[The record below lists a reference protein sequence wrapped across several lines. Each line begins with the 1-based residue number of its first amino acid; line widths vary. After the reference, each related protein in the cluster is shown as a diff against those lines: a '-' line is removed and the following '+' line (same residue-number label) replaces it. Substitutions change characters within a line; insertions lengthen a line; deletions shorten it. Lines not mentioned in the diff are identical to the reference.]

1 MNISNRR
8 VLTLTTLLTIV
19 LWISTIWILH
29 PQNNNYNNNNN
40 NNNNKNN
47 YNNEQNNKNNNN
59 NELKFIKCN
68 EQQQK
73 DFRDPTDKKIEEVQQ
88 QTTKSTSG
96 KLSTVPQIV
105 HLDLK
110 GAPPRMSYLLKLLPV
125 LKKLG
130 ATGLLVEYEDMFP
143 YHGTIRKLSSPNAY
157 SYQDI
162 EQFLAEAHNLNM
174 DVIPLLPTLGHLE
187 LLLKHSEFKY
197 LRENEVYANSLC
209 PLHEESLTVVKKMIE
224 QVC

>member
-1 MNISNRR
+1 M
-8 VLTLTTLLTIV
+8 TIV
-19 LWISTIWILH
+19 LWMSTIWILH
-29 PQNNNYNNNNN
+29 PQNNN
-40 NNNNKNN
+40 KSNN
-47 YNNEQNNKNNNN
+47 YNNEENNKNNN
-59 NELKFIKCN
+59 ELKYIRCI

-96 KLSTVPQIV
+96 KLSAVPQIV

-157 SYQDI
+157 SYQDV
-162 EQFLAEAHNLNM
+162 EQVLTAAHNFNM

-197 LRENEVYANSLC
+197 LRETEVYANALC
-209 PLHEESLTVVKKMIE
+209 PLHEESLTVVKKMID
-224 QVC
+224 QVG